1 MNAITNPSHILSMA
15 PQSAPPGEEG
25 KLVTFVVAGHSF
37 GIAAQRVQ
45 DVLRAQP
52 LTRIPL
58 SRPEVAGALN
68 LRGHIVTAI
77 DMRRRLGLASDVP
90 TRMCVVVKCGD
101 ELYSLNVDGVGEVL
115 SPPRELSEPVPA
127 SLDAGWR
134 EVATGVFR
142 LDGQLLVVLDIERIV
157 KL

>member
-1 MNAITNPSHILSMA
+1 MNAIAPISAAPHPLS
-15 PQSAPPGEEG
+15 GDDG
-25 KLVTFVVAGHSF
+25 KLVTFEVAGHSF

-52 LTRIPL
+52 ITRIPL

-77 DMRRRLGLASDVP
+77 DMRVRLGLAVHAP
-90 TRMCVVVKCGD
+90 AKMCVVVKRGD

-115 SPPRELSEPVPA
+115 SPPRDVFEPVPP
-127 SLDAGWR
+127 SLDPRWR

-142 LDGQLLVVLDIERIV
+142 LDGRLLVVLDIERIV
-157 KL
+157 TL

>member
-1 MNAITNPSHILSMA
+1 MNAITQIPVA
-15 PQSAPPGEEG
+15 PQPLSGEDG
-25 KLVTFVVAGHSF
+25 KLVTFEVAGHSF

-58 SRPEVAGALN
+58 ARPEVAGALN

-77 DMRRRLGLASDVP
+77 DMRGRLGLAVSGP
-90 TRMCVVVKCGD
+90 AKMCVVVKCGD

-115 SPPRELSEPVPA
+115 SPPRELFEAVPP
-127 SLDAGWR
+127 SLDARWR

-142 LDGQLLVVLDIERIV
+142 LDGRLLVVLDIERIV
-157 KL
+157 TL

>member
-1 MNAITNPSHILSMA
+1 MNAVTPFHTLSPSTSLEDA
-15 PQSAPPGEEG
+15 G
-25 KLVTFVVAGHSF
+25 KLVTFDVAGHSF

-58 SRPEVAGALN
+58 ARAEVAGALN

-77 DMRRRLGLASDVP
+77 DMRSRLGLAADKP
-90 TRMCVVVKCGD
+90 ARMCVVVECDD

-115 SPPRELSEPVPA
+115 SPPAELYESVPA
-127 SLDAGWR
+127 SIDAGWR
-134 EVATGVFR
+134 DVATGVFR
-142 LDGQLLVVLDIERIV
+142 LEGRLLVVLDIERIV
-157 KL
+157 TL

>member
-1 MNAITNPSHILSMA
+1 MNAITPVSIVPHPSS
-15 PQSAPPGEEG
+15 GEDG
-25 KLVTFVVAGHSF
+25 KLVTFEIAGHSF

-58 SRPEVAGALN
+58 ARPGVAGALN

-77 DMRRRLGLASDVP
+77 DMRSRLGLAANMP
-90 TRMCVVVKCGD
+90 AKMCVVVKCGD

-115 SPPRELSEPVPA
+115 S
-127 SLDAGWR
+127 
-134 EVATGVFR
+134 
-142 LDGQLLVVLDIERIV
+142 
-157 KL
+157 